1 MFQTIWAILESGKQC
16 RAVSAR
22 LRLSGAEKR
31 RFRRKASNLALC
43 YTAFRADRGRASI
56 RRCAMA
62 GVCCATYDVLT
73 DWRGF
78 SEANRALLGE
88 IVTATAGSTRS
99 AIALDLYDTEA
110 TGSITDD
117 GLERGYDS
125 ILFITGLLGSRPQL
139 ERRFDLRRLGM
150 ALQVVDDVLDYES
163 DRRSG
168 ELNCLAS
175 PRRAQYLALME
186 TELSSE
192 RMSELYTQGWML
204 RAVVRYALR
213 KATKLRREWTEAG
226 RSVALPRPMASSTRL
241 DSNP

>member
-1 MFQTIWAILESGKQC
+1 MLRAIWAIIESWKQC
-16 RAVSAR
+16 TAVSAR

-31 RFRRKASNLALC
+31 RFRRKTTNLSLC
-43 YTAFRADRGRASI
+43 YTAFCADRARASV

-88 IVTATAGSTRS
+88 IVTATAGS
-99 AIALDLYDTEA
+99 ALAPIALDLYDKEA

-125 ILFITGLLGSRPQL
+125 ILFITGLLGSRPQI
-139 ERRFDLRRLGM
+139 ERRFDLKRLGM

-168 ELNCLAS
+168 ELNCLVS

-186 TELSSE
+186 TELSNE
-192 RMSELYTQGWML
+192 RMSELYTRGWLL

-213 KATKLRREWTEAG
+213 KATKLRKEWTKAG
-226 RSVALPRPMASSTRL
+226 RSVTPPGRKTAHQ
-241 DSNP
+241 